1 MRFDMKMMRTAL
13 TVLHVGVETK
23 RIIARKMM
31 IRFIIRERTKTCD
44 SCPMEK
50 LITLDLEVPEL
61 ERILKKGGYDQY
73 YYEHYD
79 LIGVEIKKE
88 DDE

>member
-1 MRFDMKMMRTAL
+1 
-13 TVLHVGVETK
+13 
-23 RIIARKMM
+23 
-31 IRFIIRERTKTCD
+31 
-44 SCPMEK
+44 MEK